1 MASHILSLHEPHTRN
16 HLYDLTHVYRTNLYD
31 RLRSSTQEV
40 AQPWSRIGKASSSN
54 HRCYVCQVSKCTST
68 LLISE
73 LSLLDRIIG
82 YGARMSLP
90 QTETFGSVIEESSVR
105 HSLPKR
111 ELHFLSCRWFYDHLL
126 HSARSYNL
134 ASAQAPSTSCKIS
147 FIIRLWCWL
156 YNGRD
161 ADMYFALRLDTNMLL
176 KNLRTHTMRWSL
188 HWDGEIKGRVILQM
202 WTPLRCVYVVLL
214 PSVRWIKLTMTPHM
228 SPHIYNLARERRM
241 LSDALRLYIAVCPGH
256 HL

>member
-1 MASHILSLHEPHTRN
+1 MGPECLCRKRRPLEALPKNR
-16 HLYDLTHVYRTNLYD
+16 
-31 RLRSSTQEV
+31 RSGIHYQNV
-40 AQPWSRIGKASSSN
+40 SSFLWMTV
-54 HRCYVCQVSKCTST
+54 HFTIIYST
-68 LLISE
+68 LRRGKIL
-73 LSLLDRIIG
+73 
-82 YGARMSLP
+82 Y
-90 QTETFGSVIEESSVR
+90 
-105 HSLPKR
+105 
-111 ELHFLSCRWFYDHLL
+111 
-126 HSARSYNL
+126 YNL

-147 FIIRLWCWL
+147 FIIKLGCWL

-202 WTPLRCVYVVLL
+202 WTPLRCVYVLLL
-214 PSVRWIKLTMTPHM
+214 PSVRWITLTMTPHM

-241 LSDALRLYIAVCPGH
+241 LPDALRLYIAVCPGH